1 MLFLLRVMSRKDA
14 KGAKKKCVGD
24 AKHVNPH
31 NERSGLWGHQPSTTP
46 SAASAR
52 RNPAKNVKGRTN
64 RAPPTFSECCIFIE
78 AECTGPS

>member
-31 NERSGLWGHQPSTTP
+31 NERSGFVGT
-46 SAASAR
+46 AAVHLPISRLGEEEHRQERRGAR
-52 RNPAKNVKGRTN
+52 TVRPY
-64 RAPPTFSECCIFIE
+64 IF
-78 AECTGPS
+78 